1 MENPPPPPKSDSA
14 VCPPCAPDEKPLGWT
29 LDEVLDD
36 DTYSVLAYFV
46 DMANRVGL
54 HRCYF
59 NYCVRKGYCRFGFGA
74 WNAELKIGE
83 GKKATATAQ
92 IVGRGVHKYAGPID
106 HAKMIMN
113 VAFLLCTYGGNSDCQ
128 MIIEQC
134 LEPLKRYLTEYA
146 TKGNM
151 SSHDLTVIFGQLLDA
166 MDGKGTVPQLVQK
179 MLMRI
184 VRCKDVPMSLATMY
198 VSAAAPFTHSTR
210 KIESFGL
217 SGFKM
222 IQPKASKVAT
232 KDGGGGGDGA
242 GGAGDDGGGDDGGEG
257 VVGGGGGKA
266 GAMISRLDRFLA
278 LKERRVV
285 DSQLTL
291 FGYVAKCPAN
301 CGCSRLH
308 APKFTGV
315 PNYRTFPPT
324 EGHARKLLLAFLP
337 A

>member
-1 MENPPPPPKSDSA
+1 
-14 VCPPCAPDEKPLGWT
+14 
-29 LDEVLDD
+29 
-36 DTYSVLAYFV
+36 
-46 DMANRVGL
+46 
-54 HRCYF
+54 
-59 NYCVRKGYCRFGFGA
+59 
-74 WNAELKIGE
+74 
-83 GKKATATAQ
+83 
-92 IVGRGVHKYAGPID
+92 
-106 HAKMIMN
+106 
-113 VAFLLCTYGGNSDCQ
+113 
-128 MIIEQC
+128 
-134 LEPLKRYLTEYA
+134 
-146 TKGNM
+146 
-151 SSHDLTVIFGQLLDA
+151 
-166 MDGKGTVPQLVQK
+166 
-179 MLMRI
+179 
-184 VRCKDVPMSLATMY
+184 MSLATMY

-337 A
+337 AWPFATDHSDGPMLPNSALVDERRCWSAADYSANFGYESLAAALSDFVGYGAYAPPTVGVDGCALISPAEHRPRCPPFLRAILDASRAEAHDAHEHLLDKLRHRALAVHGVEQLAEDDGEVVRRHVPLRGVLGEVALERLMAIALASQTFG